1 MEKGEIGL
9 GEGFV
14 GNIKWDGGFGCWGR
28 CPFVWQIRGRLVRG
42 VDAFGGVEV
51 EGGAEAEGG
60 FEFAEELIWIGEEGW
75 VPGVACPAC
84 GLVVGLGD
92 VPVHVYDADGEGD
105 LVGLEGLHE
114 GEEFLLGVGPVARP
128 PVAEGP
134 TGEEGDGAGEFEV
147 VLEAGGVVLG
157 VAEEV

>member
-1 MEKGEIGL
+1 MEEGEIGL

-14 GNIKWDGGFGCWGR
+14 GDVKGDGGLGVGVDVHLFGKFGVGL
-28 CPFVWQIRGRLVRG
+28 FVR

-60 FEFAEELIWIGEEGW
+60 FEFAEELIWIREEGW

-134 TGEEGDGAGEFEV
+134 AGEEGDGAGEFEV